1 MTIKKLIQPF
11 QQDRGAFAELWKALT
26 STEGQI
32 LICAICIF
40 ALRPT
45 LMRSDMVTDALKAI
59 DPVLGNRELRMRLMN
74 IVAYALIPMA
84 LVRFVHRKSL
94 LRDFGLQLPA
104 ARWMV
109 FCIAYLMVV
118 HPINWLYAT
127 DPELLSRVPFYRP
140 AAAGGA
146 VFWWYQGL
154 VALAMVGWEFILRG
168 YLLLGLRKRF
178 GALAILIPMF
188 PFVILHYS
196 YGPVELWASILDG
209 LFLGGLAYMSRSIWP
224 PVFVHIMQNLLWE
237 VEVVYWFNPPGG

>member
-1 MTIKKLIQPF
+1 MPAARLLRLFQP
-11 QQDRGAFAELWKALT
+11 DRETLAEIWGAMK
-26 STEGQI
+26 STEGQV
-32 LICAICIF
+32 LICGICIF

-45 LMRSDMVTDALKAI
+45 LLRSDMVTGWLEAI
-59 DPVLGNRELRMRLMN
+59 DPLLGNRELRMRLMN
-74 IVAYALIPMA
+74 IVVYALLPMA

-104 ARWMV
+104 LRWLV
-109 FCIAYLMVV
+109 FCLAYLLVV

-127 DPELLSRVPFYRP
+127 DPELLARVPFYRP

-168 YLLLGLRKRF
+168 YLLLGLRRRF
-178 GALAILIPMF
+178 GAWSILIPMF

-196 YGPVELWASILDG
+196 YGPMELWASILDG
-209 LFLGGLAYMSRSIWP
+209 LFLGALAYASRSIWP
-224 PVFVHIMQNLLWE
+224 PVLVHILQNLLWE
-237 VEVVYWFNPPGG
+237 VEVVYWFNPPAG